1 MELAMDEFR
10 GNFEKPF
17 RKLADTEESSV
28 NIANEIAEVVTKKLD
43 GDVLPTMLK
52 IITVDQSRRFIK
64 KIFRKDEKKYIRF
77 IRLIDRIPYWKA
89 AYSTTIKLFRKLRV
103 SRYSKEALELSNL
116 IYLRYFPRDS
126 YHNIIERK
134 K

>member
-1 MELAMDEFR
+1 MHINRATM
-10 GNFEKPF
+10 
-17 RKLADTEESSV
+17 KLTIV
-28 NIANEIAEVVTKKLD
+28 NAGHPPVVCLPAKGDAFLIKLD

-64 KIFRKDEKKYIRF
+64 KIFRKDGKKYIRF

-116 IYLRYFPRDS
+116 IYLHGMR
-126 YHNIIERK
+126 
-134 K
+134 